1 MKFFKKFIGDKAF
14 YKMLFIIVIPLI
26 IQQGVTQFVSL
37 LDNIMVGKLGTES
50 INSVAITNQLIFVFN
65 LAIFGGI
72 SGASIFGAQF
82 AGVNDHKGLRH
93 TFRFKM
99 IFGVV
104 ATAIAIAILILWGE
118 PLTMLFLD
126 NEMNEGLDLSLV
138 TANARDY
145 LHIMLIGLL
154 PFMIVQVYASTLREL
169 GDTVVPMIASVAAI
183 LVNLVF
189 NYFLIFGTFGFPR
202 LEVKGAAIA
211 TVMSRYVEMLVVV
224 IYTHVRKS
232 KFKFAKGA
240 YRSLYV
246 PGKLV
251 RDIAI
256 TGSPLMINEIVWSLG
271 TTFINQCYSTKGMF
285 AYAATNINTTAWNL
299 FCTIMFAMGTAI
311 SIILG
316 RELGRGERE
325 KAIDLN
331 RKLQFFNVVVHIFM
345 GGMLVLAAKYIPL
358 LYDVEPEVRDIA
370 TRLLMIS
377 GFTIPMHSL
386 VHGIYF
392 AVRSGGKTLVTFLF
406 DSVYTWA
413 VPAVIAFCLVT
424 FTPLGI
430 VPIYLIVQLS
440 DAVKM
445 TIGLIMLKSG
455 FWANT
460 IITKEKTA

>member
-1 MKFFKKFIGDKAF
+1 MKLFKKFIGDKAF
-14 YKMLFIIVIPLI
+14 YKMLFILVFPLI

-37 LDNIMVGKLGTES
+37 LDNIMVGRLGTDA

-65 LAIFGGI
+65 LAIFGGV

-82 AGVNDHKGLRH
+82 AGINDHKGLRH

-99 IFGVV
+99 IFGVI
-104 ATAIAIAILILWGE
+104 ATTAAIAILLLWGE

-126 NEMNEGLDLSLV
+126 NETNAELDLTVV
-138 TANARDY
+138 TQNARDY

-224 IYTHVRKS
+224 IYTHLRKS
-232 KFKFAKGA
+232 KFKFASGA

-251 RDIAI
+251 KDIAI

-271 TTFINQCYSTKGMF
+271 TTFINQCYSTKGTF
-285 AYAATNINTTAWNL
+285 AYAATNINSTAWNL

-316 RELGRGERE
+316 RELGKGERE

-331 RKLQFFNVVVHIFM
+331 RKLQFFNVAVHIVM
-345 GGMLVLAAKYIPL
+345 GGLLVVVAKYIPL

-370 TRLLMIS
+370 SGLLVIS
-377 GFTIPMHSL
+377 GITIPMHSL

-392 AVRSGGKTLVTFLF
+392 AVRSGGKTIVTFLF
-406 DSVYTWA
+406 DSGYTWA
-413 VPAVIAFCLVT
+413 VPAVIAFLLVT
-424 FTPLGI
+424 FTNLGI
-430 VPIYLIVQLS
+430 VPVYLIVQIS
-440 DAVKM
+440 DSIKM